1 MNLFYRTFGEGE
13 PLFIL
18 HGLFGSSDNWVS
30 LGKQFAE
37 NYRVIIP
44 DLRNHGQS
52 PHSDLWDYAAMA
64 EDVHQLAENLGLN
77 QINLIGHSMGG
88 KVAMQ
93 VAGTYQDFVGRLV
106 VADIGPKQYP
116 VQHRTILDGLLGIKL
131 EKLASRKEA
140 DEQLSK
146 TVPELGVRQFLLKN
160 MDRVSGKD
168 FQWKLNLAVI
178 NKQIANVGTSTF
190 PSSRISVPTLFINGS
205 KSGYVSKEDHKE
217 ISEYFTNVQFDTI
230 EDVGHWLHA
239 EQPQVFMDKVM
250 AFFHST

>member
-30 LGKQFAE
+30 LGKLFGE

-52 PHSDLWDYAAMA
+52 PHSDLWDYVAMA
-64 EDVHQLAENLGLN
+64 EDVHQLAGNLGYN
-77 QINLIGHSMGG
+77 KINLIGHSMGG

-93 VAGTYQDFVGRLV
+93 VADTYPGFVKKLV

-116 VQHRTILDGLLGIKL
+116 VQHRTILDGMLGIKL
-131 EKLASRKEA
+131 EKLMSRREA
-140 DEQLSK
+140 DERLSE

-160 MDRVSGKD
+160 LDRVSGKG

-178 NKQIANVGTSTF
+178 NEQIANVGVSTF
-190 PSSRISVPTLFINGS
+190 PSSKVSVPALFINGS
-205 KSGYVSKEDHKE
+205 KSGYLTEEDQKE
-217 ISEYFTNVQFDTI
+217 ISEHYNNVQFATI
-230 EDVGHWLHA
+230 EDAGHWLHA
-239 EQPQVFMDKVM
+239 EHPQAFMDKVM
-250 AFFHST
+250 AFLKST